1 MSSGIV
7 IVLTGMLVASA
18 SALLGSFLVLRKMAM
33 MSDAISHAILPGL
46 VAGYFLAHGPNLLAG
61 FVGAAAAAIV
71 TVSLVEG
78 LQNTRRVGGQAAIGL
93 VFPAMFA
100 LGTFLVSKYFAEVHL
115 DTDAI
120 LYGNIEFAG
129 HDVLFVGNT
138 NLGPQSLW
146 VMGALNIV
154 NLAFVVALYK
164 ELKLSTFD
172 AGLAASLGFSPVL
185 LHYTLMTVMS
195 VTTVAGFTA
204 VGAILVVALMIVP
217 AATAYLL
224 TDRLPVM
231 IGLSVLIGALSALS
245 GYWVAVALDASI
257 AGAMASMTGVLFGLA
272 LLFSPSQGLVSRA
285 RRRRLQR
292 LRFAAETLVL
302 HLAGHG
308 GVAAGERQI
317 GGVSQQLRWEPDATE
332 RIAAWATRNGLI
344 TSTGGCV
351 KLTPR
356 GCRLAEELS
365 GPESPVS
372 NLPLVD
378 APGTS

>member
-1 MSSGIV
+1 MSSGMV

-46 VAGYFLAHGPNLLAG
+46 VAGYFLSHGPNLLAG
-61 FVGAAAAAIV
+61 FLGAAAAAVV

-78 LQNTRRVGGQAAIGL
+78 LQSTRRVGGQAAIGL

-129 HDVLFVGNT
+129 HDVLFVGNS

-146 VMGALNIV
+146 VMGALNVI
-154 NLAFVVALYK
+154 NFGFVVLLYK

-172 AGLAASLGFSPVL
+172 AGLAASLGFSPLL

-224 TDRLPVM
+224 TDQLPVM

-245 GYWVAVALDASI
+245 GYWAAVVLDASI
-257 AGAMASMTGVLFGLA
+257 AGAMASMTGVCFGLA
-272 LLFSPSQGLVSRA
+272 LLFSPSQGLVSGA

-308 GVAAGERQI
+308 GVAAGERPI
-317 GGVSQQLRWEPDATE
+317 NHISQELRWDTEATE
-332 RIAAWATRNGLI
+332 RIASWAARAGFVNRASDRLTL
-344 TSTGGCV
+344 TSLGRRV
-351 KLTPR
+351 
-356 GCRLAEELS
+356 ADELS
-365 GPESPVS
+365 GPES
-372 NLPLVD
+372 LARERQITD
-378 APGTS
+378 AQGTF